1 MKRSKIDYHNIK
13 GQIESASCTILT
25 ISESYS
31 SIFKLL
37 IIFTVFSP
45 QYRVEEHGGR
55 WCFLQKNNLPRLPS
69 MNYQQDVIAQML
81 TLYPLTSL
89 EEDTD
94 LSKVMTVVGALIN
107 LNHLSTIS
115 ISTLRAIYERSV
127 RLATKEA

>member
-1 MKRSKIDYHNIK
+1 
-13 GQIESASCTILT
+13 
-25 ISESYS
+25 
-31 SIFKLL
+31 
-37 IIFTVFSP
+37 
-45 QYRVEEHGGR
+45 
-55 WCFLQKNNLPRLPS
+55 

-94 LSKVMTVVGALIN
+94 LSKVMTVIGALIN